1 MVQSGFRFER
11 ILWTFPHM
19 LSKGQRVRVRGL
31 PPCVRLPPVP
41 YSVLGSVHVCLCSLT
56 SSFKASE
63 VDAMMVGC

>member
-1 MVQSGFRFER
+1 
-11 ILWTFPHM
+11 M